1 MGLFDAFKKKVEEK
15 SEVVNPLYGYLKD
28 AGLPIENLQ
37 VSESNGSVTV
47 TGLAENGETLSL
59 VEDMLKAK
67 GVSTIHNNVN
77 VVDHSNSGVTYKVT
91 TKGSNLNCRKGPT
104 TTDEI
109 VGKFANGSVVSLVQK
124 HNDTWHMVKN
134 DEITGYCH
142 TDYLDHMS
150 NT

>member
-1 MGLFDAFKKKVEEK
+1 MGLFDAFKKKVEVK
-15 SEVVNPLYGYLKD
+15 SEEVNPLHGYLKN

-37 VSESNGSVTV
+37 VAESNGTVTV
-47 TGLAENGETLSL
+47 SGVSENGESLGL

-67 GVSTIHNNVN
+67 GAMSIQNNITVA
-77 VVDHSNSGVTYKVT
+77 DLSNSGVTYKVT

-109 VGKFANGSVVSLVQK
+109 VGKFANGSVVTLVQK

-134 DEITGYCH
+134 AETQGYCH
-142 TDYLDHMS
+142 TDYLNHMT